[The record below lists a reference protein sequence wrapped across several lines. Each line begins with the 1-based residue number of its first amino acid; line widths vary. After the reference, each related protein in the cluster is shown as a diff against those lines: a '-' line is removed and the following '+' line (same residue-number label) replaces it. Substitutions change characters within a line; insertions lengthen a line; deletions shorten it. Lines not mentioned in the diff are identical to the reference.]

1 MSDKKNLCMLPWVHL
16 HTWPN
21 GTVYPCCVTPMN
33 YKAGNLNDNTL
44 EEVYNS
50 DLMKEIRVKMINEER
65 HDACSRCWLQ
75 EDQGGM
81 SMRHRANKSWTE
93 YEYMIEDTKEDGT
106 VEEMKLPYW
115 DFRFSNICNFKCR
128 SCGPQLSTGW
138 YTDVKKISVIETGK
152 PTLPDDIPK
161 GNKFDLWEQIEP
173 HFESVE
179 EIYFAGG
186 EPLIME
192 EHYRILK
199 KLDAMGK
206 HDVLLRYNTNFSEM
220 RYKDLHVLEFWPKFK
235 NVEIGASIDGMEEQ
249 GEFIRSGF
257 NWEQFKE
264 NRNRMKETCSHANFY
279 VSTTTSIQNAY
290 HIVPFHHALV
300 DGGYIDSYNS
310 FNVNI
315 VTEPPWLDTR
325 ILPDHHKQKLVELYN
340 THIDFLSDKNA
351 WATKQGFEGL
361 RNHVSSELDPN
372 TSSSGNHYPR
382 KPEGLRKLFKYKM
395 EQLDKI
401 RNENFPEV
409 FPELEDLYDAV

>member
-1 MSDKKNLCMLPWVHL
+1 MLPWVHL

-93 YEYMIEDTKEDGT
+93 YEYMIDDTKEDGT

-206 HDVLLRYNTNFSEM
+206 HDVLIRYNTNFSEM

-235 NVEIGASIDGMEEQ
+235 NIEVGASIDGMEEQ

-264 NRNRMKETCSHANFY
+264 NRNRMKETCSHVNFY
-279 VSTTTSIQNAY
+279 VSSTISIQNAY

-300 DGGYIDSYNS
+300 DGGYIDGYNS

-372 TSSSGNHYPR
+372 TSSSGNYYPR

>member
-21 GTVYPCCVTPMN
+21 GNVYPCCITPME
-33 YKAGNLNDNTL
+33 YIAGNLNDSSL
-44 EEVYNS
+44 EEIYNS
-50 DLMKEIRVKMINEER
+50 DLIKDIRVKMLNDER
-65 HDACSRCWLQ
+65 HDACSRCYHQ
-75 EDQGGM
+75 EDSGGH
-81 SMRHRANKSWTE
+81 SMRHRANKSWKHYENLIETTE
-93 YEYMIEDTKEDGT
+93 DDGT
-106 VEEMKLPYW
+106 IEEMKLPYW

-138 YTDVKKISVIETGK
+138 YPDTKKIAVLETGRSF
-152 PTLPDDIPK
+152 LPDDVPK
-161 GNKFDLWEQIEP
+161 KNTFDLWEQIEP

-206 HDVLLRYNTNFSEM
+206 HDVLIRYNTNFSEM

-235 NVEIGASIDGMEEQ
+235 NIEVGASIDGMEEQ

-264 NRNRMKETCSHANFY
+264 NRNRMKETCSHVNFY
-279 VSTTTSIQNAY
+279 VSSTISIQNAY
-290 HIVPFHHALV
+290 HVIPFHHALV
-300 DGGYIDSYNS
+300 DGGYIDSYNA

-315 VTEPPWLDTR
+315 VTEPKHLDMR
-325 ILPDHHKQKLVELYN
+325 ILPQHHKVELEKLYQK
-340 THIDFLSDKNA
+340 HIDFLSEKSA
-351 WATKQGFEGL
+351 WPVKQGFDTL
-361 RNHVSSELDPN
+361 RNHLMQELDRE
-372 TSSSGNHYPR
+372 H
-382 KPEGLRKLFKYKM
+382 LRVFQYKM
-395 EQLDKI
+395 KQLDELRGEDFQKT
-401 RNENFPEV
+401 
-409 FPELEDLYDAV
+409 FPELEDLYNAV

>member
-21 GTVYPCCVTPMN
+21 GNVYPCCITPME
-33 YKAGNLNDNTL
+33 YIAGNLNDNSL
-44 EEVYNS
+44 EEIYNS
-50 DLMKEIRVKMINEER
+50 DLIKDIRVKMLNDER
-65 HDACSRCWLQ
+65 HDACSRCYHQ
-75 EDQGGM
+75 EDSGGH
-81 SMRHRANKSWTE
+81 SMRHRANKSWKHYENLIETTE
-93 YEYMIEDTKEDGT
+93 DDGT
-106 VEEMKLPYW
+106 IEEMKLPYW

-138 YTDVKKISVIETGK
+138 YPDTKKIAVLETGRSF
-152 PTLPDDIPK
+152 LPDDVPK
-161 GNKFDLWEQIEP
+161 KNTFDLWEQIEP

-206 HDVLLRYNTNFSEM
+206 HDVLIRYNTNFSEM

-235 NVEIGASIDGMEEQ
+235 NIEVGASIDGMEEQ

-264 NRNRMKETCSHANFY
+264 NRNRMKETCSHVNFY
-279 VSTTTSIQNAY
+279 VSSTISIQNAY
-290 HIVPFHHALV
+290 HVIPFHHALV

-315 VTEPPWLDTR
+315 VTEPKHLDMR
-325 ILPDHHKQKLVELYN
+325 ILPQHHKVELEKLYQE
-340 THIDFLSDKNA
+340 HIDFLSEKSL
-351 WATKQGFEGL
+351 WSVKQGFDTL
-361 RNHVSSELDPN
+361 KNHLMQDLD
-372 TSSSGNHYPR
+372 GEHL
-382 KPEGLRKLFKYKM
+382 KVFEYKM
-395 EQLDKI
+395 KQLDELRGEDFQKT
-401 RNENFPEV
+401 
-409 FPELEDLYDAV
+409 FPELEDLYHVR

>member
-21 GTVYPCCVTPMN
+21 GNVYPCCITPME
-33 YKAGNLNDNTL
+33 YIAGNLNDSSL
-44 EEVYNS
+44 EEIYNS
-50 DLMKEIRVKMINEER
+50 DLIKDIRVKMLNDER
-65 HDACSRCWLQ
+65 HDACSRCYHQ
-75 EDQGGM
+75 EDSGGH
-81 SMRHRANKSWTE
+81 SMRHRANKSWKHYENLIETTE
-93 YEYMIEDTKEDGT
+93 DDGT
-106 VEEMKLPYW
+106 IEEMKLPYW

-138 YTDVKKISVIETGK
+138 YPDTKKIAVLETGRSF
-152 PTLPDDIPK
+152 LPDDVPK
-161 GNKFDLWEQIEP
+161 KNTFDLWEQIEP

-206 HDVLLRYNTNFSEM
+206 HDVLIRYNTNFSEM

-235 NVEIGASIDGMEEQ
+235 NIEVGASIDGMEEQ

-264 NRNRMKETCSHANFY
+264 NRNRMKETCSHVNFY
-279 VSTTTSIQNAY
+279 VSSTISIQNAY
-290 HIVPFHHALV
+290 HVIPFHHALV
-300 DGGYIDSYNS
+300 DGGYIDSYNA

-315 VTEPPWLDTR
+315 VTEPKHLDMR
-325 ILPDHHKQKLVELYN
+325 ILPQHHKVELEKLYQK
-340 THIDFLSDKNA
+340 HIDFLSEKSA
-351 WATKQGFEGL
+351 WPVKQGFDTL
-361 RNHVSSELDPN
+361 RNHLMQELDRE
-372 TSSSGNHYPR
+372 HL
-382 KPEGLRKLFKYKM
+382 KVFQYKM
-395 EQLDKI
+395 KQLDELRGEDFQKT
-401 RNENFPEV
+401 
-409 FPELEDLYDAV
+409 FPELEDLYNAV

>member
-93 YEYMIEDTKEDGT
+93 YEHMIDDTKEDGT

-235 NVEIGASIDGMEEQ
+235 NVEVGASIDGMQEQ

-257 NWEQFKE
+257 NWEQFKQ
-264 NRNRMKETCSHANFY
+264 NRNRMKETCSHVNFY
-279 VSTTTSIQNAY
+279 VSSTISIQNAY
-290 HIVPFHHALV
+290 HVVPFHHALV

-351 WATKQGFEGL
+351 WAIKQNFEAL

-382 KPEGLRKLFKYKM
+382 KPLGLRKLFKYKM
-395 EQLDKI
+395 EQLDEI
-401 RNENFPEV
+401 RKESFSET

>member
-50 DLMKEIRVKMINEER
+50 DLMKDIRVKMINEER

-93 YEYMIEDTKEDGT
+93 YEHMIDDTKEDGT

-152 PTLPDDIPK
+152 PTLPNDIPK

-235 NVEIGASIDGMEEQ
+235 NVEVGASIDGMQEQ

-264 NRNRMKETCSHANFY
+264 NRNRMKETCSHVNFY
-279 VSTTTSIQNAY
+279 VSSTISIQNAY
-290 HIVPFHHALV
+290 HVVPFHHALV

-325 ILPDHHKQKLVELYN
+325 ILPDHHKQKLVEVYN

-382 KPEGLRKLFKYKM
+382 KPEGLRQLFKYKM
-395 EQLDKI
+395 EQLDEI
-401 RNENFPEV
+401 RKESFSET

>member
-93 YEYMIEDTKEDGT
+93 YEYMIDGTKEDGT

-152 PTLPDDIPK
+152 PTLPNDIPK

-325 ILPDHHKQKLVELYN
+325 ILPDHHKQKLVELYD
-340 THIDFLSDKNA
+340 THIDFLSDKGA
-351 WATKQGFEGL
+351 WATKQGFVGL

-401 RNENFPEV
+401 RNENFSEV
-409 FPELEDLYDAV
+409 FPELEDLYSAV

>member
-93 YEYMIEDTKEDGT
+93 YEYMIDDTKEDGT

-206 HDVLLRYNTNFSEM
+206 HDVLIRYNTNFSEM

-235 NVEIGASIDGMEEQ
+235 NIEVGASIDGMEEQ

-264 NRNRMKETCSHANFY
+264 NRNRMKETCSHVNFY
-279 VSTTTSIQNAY
+279 VSSTISIQNAY

-300 DGGYIDSYNS
+300 DGGYIDGYNS

-372 TSSSGNHYPR
+372 TSSSGNYYPR

>member
-21 GTVYPCCVTPMN
+21 GTVYPCCVVPMK

-50 DLMKEIRVKMINEER
+50 NLMKDIRVKMINEER
-65 HDACSRCWLQ
+65 HEACSRCWLQ
-75 EDQGGM
+75 EDQGSH
-81 SMRHRANKSWTE
+81 SMRHRANDSWKQ
-93 YEYMIEDTKEDGT
+93 YEHMIDDTKEDGT

-138 YTDVKKISVIETGK
+138 YTDTKKISVIETGK
-152 PTLPDDIPK
+152 PRLPDDIPK

-206 HDVLLRYNTNFSEM
+206 HDVLIRYNTNFSEM
-220 RYKDLHVLEFWPKFK
+220 RYKDLHVLEFWPRFK
-235 NVEIGASIDGMEEQ
+235 NIEVGASIDGMEEQ

-264 NRNRMKETCSHANFY
+264 NRNRMKETCSHVNFY
-279 VSTTTSIQNAY
+279 VSSTISIQNAY

-315 VTEPPWLDTR
+315 VTEPKHLDMR
-325 ILPDHHKQKLVELYN
+325 ILPQHHKVELEKLYQE
-340 THIDFLSDKNA
+340 HIDFLSEKSL
-351 WATKQGFEGL
+351 WSVKQGFDTL
-361 RNHVSSELDPN
+361 KNHLMQDLD
-372 TSSSGNHYPR
+372 GEHL
-382 KPEGLRKLFKYKM
+382 KVFEYKM
-395 EQLDKI
+395 KQLDEV
-401 RNENFPEV
+401 RGENFQKT
-409 FPELEDLYDAV
+409 FPELEDLYHV

>member
-93 YEYMIEDTKEDGT
+93 YEYMIDDTKEDGT

-152 PTLPDDIPK
+152 PTLPNDIPK

-325 ILPDHHKQKLVELYN
+325 ILPDHHKQKLVELYD
-340 THIDFLSDKNA
+340 THVDFLSDKGA
-351 WATKQGFEGL
+351 WATKQGFVGL

-401 RNENFPEV
+401 RNENFSEV
-409 FPELEDLYDAV
+409 FPELEDLYSAV

>member
-21 GTVYPCCVTPMN
+21 GNVYPCCITPME
-33 YKAGNLNDNTL
+33 YIAGNLNDSSL
-44 EEVYNS
+44 EEIYNS
-50 DLMKEIRVKMINEER
+50 DLIKDIRVKMLNDER
-65 HDACSRCWLQ
+65 HDACSRCYHQ
-75 EDQGGM
+75 EDSGGH
-81 SMRHRANKSWTE
+81 SMRHRANKSWKHYENLIETTE
-93 YEYMIEDTKEDGT
+93 DDGT
-106 VEEMKLPYW
+106 IEEMKLPYW

-138 YTDVKKISVIETGK
+138 YPDTKKIAVLETGRSF
-152 PTLPDDIPK
+152 LPDDVPK
-161 GNKFDLWEQIEP
+161 KNTFDLWEQIEP

-206 HDVLLRYNTNFSEM
+206 HDVLIRYNTNFSEM

-235 NVEIGASIDGMEEQ
+235 NIEVGASIDGMEEQ

-264 NRNRMKETCSHANFY
+264 NRNRMKETCSHVNFY
-279 VSTTTSIQNAY
+279 VSSTISIQNAY
-290 HIVPFHHALV
+290 HVIPFHHALV
-300 DGGYIDSYNS
+300 DGGYIDSYNA

-315 VTEPPWLDTR
+315 VTEPKHLDMR
-325 ILPDHHKQKLVELYN
+325 ILPQHHKVELEKLYQK
-340 THIDFLSDKNA
+340 HIDFLSEKSA
-351 WATKQGFEGL
+351 WPVKQGFDTL
-361 RNHVSSELDPN
+361 RNHLMQDLDRE
-372 TSSSGNHYPR
+372 H
-382 KPEGLRKLFKYKM
+382 LRVFQYKM
-395 EQLDKI
+395 KQLD
-401 RNENFPEV
+401 EV
-409 FPELEDLYDAV
+409 RGEDFQKTFPELEDLYHV

>member
-1 MSDKKNLCMLPWVHL
+1 MLPWVHL

-21 GTVYPCCVTPMN
+21 GNVYPCCITPMEHI
-33 YKAGNLNDNTL
+33 AGNLNDNSL
-44 EEVYNS
+44 EEIYNS
-50 DLMKEIRVKMINEER
+50 DLIKDIRVKMLNDER
-65 HDACSRCWLQ
+65 HEACARCYHQ
-75 EDQGGM
+75 EDSGGH
-81 SMRHRANKSWTE
+81 SMRHRANKSWKHYENLIETTE
-93 YEYMIEDTKEDGT
+93 DDGT

-138 YTDVKKISVIETGK
+138 YPDTKKIAVLETGRSF
-152 PTLPDDIPK
+152 LPDDVPK
-161 GNKFDLWEQIEP
+161 KNTFDLWEQIEP

-206 HDVLLRYNTNFSEM
+206 HDVLIRYNTNFSEM

-235 NVEIGASIDGMEEQ
+235 NIEVGASIDGMEEQ

-264 NRNRMKETCSHANFY
+264 NRNRMKETCSHVNFY
-279 VSTTTSIQNAY
+279 VSSTISIQNAY

-315 VTEPPWLDTR
+315 VTEPKHLDMR
-325 ILPDHHKQKLVELYN
+325 ILPQHHKVESVSY
-340 THIDFLSDKNA
+340 THLTLP
-351 WATKQGFEGL
+351 TK
-361 RNHVSSELDPN
+361 
-372 TSSSGNHYPR
+372 
-382 KPEGLRKLFKYKM
+382 
-395 EQLDKI
+395 
-401 RNENFPEV
+401 
-409 FPELEDLYDAV
+409 A

>member
-93 YEYMIEDTKEDGT
+93 YEYMIDDTKEDGT

-192 EHYRILK
+192 EHYKILK
-199 KLDAMGK
+199 ALVDIGKAKEVRLIYNTNFTKLSYKKLNVLDLWPEFEDVSVGASLDAMGPRAELIRNGT
-206 HDVLLRYNTNFSEM
+206 VW
-220 RYKDLHVLEFWPKFK
+220 KDIEK
-235 NVEIGASIDGMEEQ
+235 NREDMLKKCPQVD
-249 GEFIRSGF
+249 
-257 NWEQFKE
+257 
-264 NRNRMKETCSHANFY
+264 FY
-279 VSTTTSIQNAY
+279 VSATLSAFTAY
-290 HIVPFHHALV
+290 TIINDLKKI
-300 DGGYIDSYNS
+300 DNQIIILSGGGTKNK
-310 FNVNI
+310 F
-315 VTEPPWLDTR
+315 
-325 ILPDHHKQKLVELYN
+325 ILNLIK
-340 THIDFLSDKNA
+340 
-351 WATKQGFEGL
+351 
-361 RNHVSSELDPN
+361 
-372 TSSSGNHYPR
+372 
-382 KPEGLRKLFKYKM
+382 
-395 EQLDKI
+395 
-401 RNENFPEV
+401 ENFGNRV
-409 FPELEDLYDAV
+409 FLIDEIYGDAKFIESQAFAYLGIRRVKNLPISFPGTTGVKNPLTGGKITKLSIF

>member
-1 MSDKKNLCMLPWVHL
+1 MLPWVHL

-93 YEYMIEDTKEDGT
+93 YEYMIDGTKEDGT

-152 PTLPDDIPK
+152 PTLPNDIPK

-206 HDVLLRYNTNFSEM
+206 HDVLIRYNTNFSEM

-235 NVEIGASIDGMEEQ
+235 NIEVGASIDGMEEQ

-264 NRNRMKETCSHANFY
+264 NRNRMKETCSHVNFY
-279 VSTTTSIQNAY
+279 VSSTISIQNAY

-300 DGGYIDSYNS
+300 DGGYIDGYNS

-401 RNENFPEV
+401 RNENFLEV

>member
-50 DLMKEIRVKMINEER
+50 DLMKDIRVKMINEER

-93 YEYMIEDTKEDGT
+93 YEHMIDDTKEDGT

-138 YTDVKKISVIETGK
+138 YT
-152 PTLPDDIPK
+152 
-161 GNKFDLWEQIEP
+161 
-173 HFESVE
+173 

-235 NVEIGASIDGMEEQ
+235 NVEVGASIDGMQEQ

-264 NRNRMKETCSHANFY
+264 NRNRMKETCSHVNFY
-279 VSTTTSIQNAY
+279 VSSTISIQNAY
-290 HIVPFHHALV
+290 HVVPFHHALV

-325 ILPDHHKQKLVELYN
+325 ILPDHHKQKLVEVYN

-382 KPEGLRKLFKYKM
+382 KPEGLRQLFKYKM
-395 EQLDKI
+395 EQLDEI
-401 RNENFPEV
+401 RKESFSET

>member
-93 YEYMIEDTKEDGT
+93 YEYMIDDTKEDGT

-152 PTLPDDIPK
+152 PTLPNDIPK

-235 NVEIGASIDGMEEQ
+235 NVEIGASIDGMEKQ

-279 VSTTTSIQNAY
+279 VSTTISIQNAY

-300 DGGYIDSYNS
+300 DGGYIDGYNS

-382 KPEGLRKLFKYKM
+382 KPEGLRKLF
-395 EQLDKI
+395 
-401 RNENFPEV
+401 
-409 FPELEDLYDAV
+409 

>member
-93 YEYMIEDTKEDGT
+93 YEYMIDDTKEDGT

-152 PTLPDDIPK
+152 PTLPNDIPK

-235 NVEIGASIDGMEEQ
+235 NVEIGASIDGMEKQ

-325 ILPDHHKQKLVELYN
+325 ILPDHHKQKLVELYD
-340 THIDFLSDKNA
+340 THVDFLSDKGA
-351 WATKQGFEGL
+351 WATKQGFVGL

-401 RNENFPEV
+401 RNENFSEV
-409 FPELEDLYDAV
+409 FPELEDLYSAV

>member
-75 EDQGGM
+75 EDQGGH
-81 SMRHRANKSWTE
+81 SMRYRANETWKP
-93 YEYMIEDTKEDGT
+93 YEHMIDDTKEDGT
-106 VEEMKLPYW
+106 VEEMKLLYW

-138 YTDVKKISVIETGK
+138 YTDTKKISVIETGK
-152 PTLPDDIPK
+152 PRLPDDIPK

-173 HFESVE
+173 HFETVE

-235 NVEIGASIDGMEEQ
+235 NVEVGASIDGMKEQ

-264 NRNRMKETCSHANFY
+264 NRNRMKETCSHVNFY
-279 VSTTTSIQNAY
+279 VSSTISIQNAY
-290 HIVPFHHALV
+290 HIIPFHHALV
-300 DGGYIDSYNS
+300 EGGYIDSYNS
-310 FNVNI
+310 FNINI

-325 ILPDHHKQKLVELYN
+325 ILPPDHKKRLVELYE
-340 THIDFLSDKNA
+340 THINHLSEESA
-351 WATKQGFEGL
+351 WVIKQGFVGL
-361 RNHVSSELDPN
+361 KNHVSSEIDTK

>member
-93 YEYMIEDTKEDGT
+93 YEYMIDGTKEDGT

-152 PTLPDDIPK
+152 PTLPNDIPK

-325 ILPDHHKQKLVELYN
+325 ILPDHHKQKLVELYD
-340 THIDFLSDKNA
+340 THVDFLSDKGA
-351 WATKQGFEGL
+351 WATKQGFVGL

-401 RNENFPEV
+401 RNENFSEV
-409 FPELEDLYDAV
+409 FPELEDLYSAV

>member
-1 MSDKKNLCMLPWVHL
+1 MLPWVHL

-93 YEYMIEDTKEDGT
+93 YEYMIDDTKEDGT

-152 PTLPDDIPK
+152 PTLPNDIPK

-235 NVEIGASIDGMEEQ
+235 NVEIGASIDGMEKQ

-279 VSTTTSIQNAY
+279 VSTTTSIQKAY

-325 ILPDHHKQKLVELYN
+325 ILPDHHKQKLVELYD
-340 THIDFLSDKNA
+340 THVDFLSDKGA
-351 WATKQGFEGL
+351 WATKQGFVGL

-401 RNENFPEV
+401 RNENFSEV
-409 FPELEDLYDAV
+409 FPELEDLYSAV